1 MPFADGDTT
10 ADEEPA
16 DRALR
21 ERPLSGVLH
30 SALGLLALTGLAWVF
45 SESRGRVSPRIVFSG
60 LAMQLLF
67 AVLLLKM
74 PWVNQL
80 FALLNDAVLA
90 LQRAT
95 EAGGS
100 FVFGYLG
107 GGTLPFEETQPG
119 ASFILAF
126 RALPLVIV
134 ISALTA
140 LLTYW
145 RILPLLVRGFAVIME
160 RALGIGGAVGLGTAA
175 NVFVG
180 MVEAP
185 LFVRPY
191 LSRLSRSELFV
202 LMAAGMATIAGTVLI
217 LYATFLA
224 DKVSNAVGH
233 LLTAS
238 LISAPA
244 AVTIA
249 HIMIPGSD
257 PPTAAA
263 LEAGSDARSAMESVT
278 LGTFSGLKLYL
289 NIVAMLLVFV
299 ALVHLANA
307 CLALLPEPGGS
318 PITLERLL
326 GYLMSPI
333 AWLMGVSWA
342 EAASAGS
349 LLGIKTVLNEFIA
362 YRQLAELPAGVLSAR
377 SELIMTYALCGFA
390 NFGSVGI
397 MIGGLT
403 TLVPDRQQEIIAL
416 GMKSIV
422 AGTLATCCTGAVVG
436 LLTPVA

>member
-1 MPFADGDTT
+1 MTS
-10 ADEEPA
+10 
-16 DRALR
+16 ALQ
-21 ERPLSGVLH
+21 
-30 SALGLLALTGLAWVF
+30 SALGLLVLTGLAWLL
-45 SESRGRVSPRIVFSG
+45 SESRGRVSLRVVLAG
-60 LAMQLLF
+60 LAMQLVL
-67 AVLLLKM
+67 AVLLLKL
-74 PWVNQL
+74 PWINQV
-80 FALLNDAVLA
+80 FVQLNDAVIA

-145 RILPLLVRGFAVIME
+145 RVLPLLVRGFAVLLE
-160 RALGIGGAVGLGTAA
+160 RMLGIGGAVGLGTAA

-185 LFVRPY
+185 LFVRAY
-191 LSRLSRSELFV
+191 LSRLDRSELFV

-224 DKVSNAVGH
+224 DTVPNAVGH
-233 LLTAS
+233 LLAAS

-249 HIMIPGSD
+249 HLMIPASG
-257 PPTAAA
+257 PPTPAA
-263 LEAGSDARSAMESVT
+263 LDGASDARSAMESIT
-278 LGTFSGLKLYL
+278 MGTFSGLKLYL

-307 CLALLPEPGGS
+307 CLALLPAPGGS
-318 PITLERLL
+318 PLTLERML
-326 GYLMSPI
+326 GHLMSPI
-333 AWLMGVSWA
+333 AWLMGVPWS
-342 EAASAGS
+342 ESASAGS
-349 LLGIKTVLNEFIA
+349 LLGVKTVLNEFIA
-362 YRQLAELPAGVLSAR
+362 YRQLAQLPGGVLTER

-390 NFGSVGI
+390 NFGSLGI
-397 MIGGLT
+397 MIGGLS
-403 TLVPDRQQEIIAL
+403 TLVPERQQEIVAL

-422 AGTLATCCTGAVVG
+422 AGTLATCCTGAVIG
-436 LLTPVA
+436 LLTPAG